1 MAAENRLA
9 LALVRQHFGNAVEK
23 VCSCLLDG
31 GKYSLAH
38 IIRSTK
44 LRNSQVCIEVEVL
57 IPFSSPPLFI
67 YHICIRIFSLTYIYI
82 STHSLRH
89 SYTHTHTH
97 TQSLTHSYTLSHSLN
112 HTHTLSL
119 THTHTHSLRHT
130 RTISLAISLH
140 ACTHAHIFMS
150 FLFFLYRSSKV

>member
-57 IPFSSPPLFI
+57 IPISFPPLFI
-67 YHICIRIFSLTYIYI
+67 FHICIRIFSLTYIYI

-89 SYTHTHTH
+89 SYTH

-150 FLFFLYRSSKV
+150 FLFSLYRSSKV